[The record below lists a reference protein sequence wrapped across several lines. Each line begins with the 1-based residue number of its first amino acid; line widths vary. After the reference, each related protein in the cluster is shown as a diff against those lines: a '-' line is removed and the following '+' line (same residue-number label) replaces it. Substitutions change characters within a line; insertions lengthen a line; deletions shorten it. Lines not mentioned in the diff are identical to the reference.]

1 MQNETIIMAYL
12 PYLYEMPYLYVP
24 QLAITIWML
33 VDANRRGVE
42 PYWLWI
48 ILLFQPIGAW
58 AYFFMYKVRDFR
70 AGKISLGSLF
80 QRRASLEELRYR
92 VDRAPTVAHR
102 LELADRLI
110 ESGASAEAIP
120 HLQAVLAHE
129 PEHGHALF
137 ALARCHREQRQPE
150 QAVPLL
156 EKLIARHAAWGNYSA
171 WHALIEARQEAGDAD
186 GAVAGCRELLRAAPT
201 LEYKCLLAE
210 HLMGVG
216 EKEEAR
222 KVLQQGLE
230 DYSYA
235 SGPSRSRDRRW
246 ASQAKQILKQL

>member
-1 MQNETIIMAYL
+1 M
-12 PYLYEMPYLYVP
+12 PYFLSHHLYEMPYLYVP
-24 QLAITIWML
+24 QLALTIWML
-33 VDANRRGVE
+33 VDANRRGVDQ
-42 PYWLWI
+42 YWFWI
-48 ILLFQPIGAW
+48 ILVFQPIGAW

-70 AGKISLGSLF
+70 AGKFSLGSLF

-110 ESGASAEAIP
+110 ESGMSAEAIP

-137 ALARCHREQRQPE
+137 ALARCHREQGHPA
-150 QAVPLL
+150 QAVHLL
-156 EKLIARHAAWGNYSA
+156 EKLIARHAGWGNYSG
-171 WHALIEARQEAGDAD
+171 WRALIEARQEGGDARA
-186 GAVAGCRELLRAAPT
+186 AVAGCRDLLRASPT
-201 LEYKCLLAE
+201 LEHKCLLAE
-210 HLMGVG
+210 HLIGVD

-222 KVLQQGLE
+222 KLLQQALE
-230 DYSYA
+230 DYSYT

-246 ASQAKQILKQL
+246 ASQAKQIMKQL